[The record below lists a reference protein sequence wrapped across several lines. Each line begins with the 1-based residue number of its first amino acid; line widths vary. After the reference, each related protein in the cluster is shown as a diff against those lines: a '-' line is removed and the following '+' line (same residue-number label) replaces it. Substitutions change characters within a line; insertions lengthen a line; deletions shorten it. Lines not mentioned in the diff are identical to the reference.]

1 MYSKEQQSGMD
12 EQRSGMNEQQSG
24 KDAGKIPRVLISAD
38 RSSSGKTTI
47 SMGLMAVL
55 ASRGYKV
62 QPFKVALDYIDSSY
76 HTEITGRFCRN
87 LDGYLM
93 DETGILDVYTH
104 ACEVGEGADIAII
117 EGVRGL
123 YEGFE
128 SLSDVGSTAQIA
140 KLLKCPVVFVINA
153 RSITRSS
160 AALVNGYKNFDPDV
174 EIAGVILNNIGSRR
188 HAEKAKQAIEYYAG
202 VPVIGII
209 PRDPS
214 MQISMRHLGLMPAL
228 EGRRR
233 LGDFDERL
241 EGIEKIIKEGVD
253 IDRFLAIAGSA
264 KPLESPENSIFTG
277 LESGTGSLSVPESIS
292 GSIPGSI
299 PKSEKPRIGIA
310 LDEAF
315 NFYYRDNIDL
325 LELDGAEIVYFSPVK
340 DSRLPDVEGLYI
352 GGGYP
357 ELFAA
362 ELEANESMRREI
374 KEASASGMPI
384 YAECGGLMYLTDKI
398 STGVPGKG
406 TYHDASMPES
416 TYEMVGA
423 LPGHTIMGQTRV
435 VSYNIGTLACD
446 CVIGKKGNTFKGHEF
461 HHSEIREIP
470 EDAKFAIKLSRGT
483 GIKEDLDGLTVENTL
498 GSYAHLHGAAYREL
512 AGSFVEAVRK
522 YRAEKK

>member
-1 MYSKEQQSGMD
+1 MPDGKQSIG
-12 EQRSGMNEQQSG
+12 N
-24 KDAGKIPRVLISAD
+24 IPRVLISAD

-47 SMGLMAVL
+47 SLGLMAALV
-55 ASRGYKV
+55 SRGYKV
-62 QPFKVALDYIDSSY
+62 QPFKVALDYIDPSY

-93 DETGILDVYTH
+93 DENEILDVYTH
-104 ACEVGEGADIAII
+104 ACEVGDKADIVII

-128 SLSDVGSTAQIA
+128 SLSDLGSTAQIA
-140 KLLKCPVVFVINA
+140 KILNCPVIFVINA

-174 EIAGVILNNIGSRR
+174 EIAGVILNNIGSCR
-188 HAEKAKQAIEYYAG
+188 HAEKAKEAIEFYTG
-202 VPVIGII
+202 VPVIGIV

-214 MQISMRHLGLMPAL
+214 MQISMRHLGLIPAL

-233 LGDFDERL
+233 FGDGDFEARL
-241 EGIEKIIKEGVD
+241 HGIEEIINKGID
-253 IDRFLAIAGSA
+253 IDSFLKIASSA
-264 KPLESPENSIFTG
+264 KPLKSPENSIFSSAPNAG
-277 LESGTGSLSVPESIS
+277 VSR
-292 GSIPGSI
+292 
-299 PKSEKPRIGIA
+299 PKIGIA

-325 LELDGAEIVYFSPVK
+325 LKLAGAEIVYFSPVK
-340 DSRLPDVEGLYI
+340 DAVLPEVDGLYI

-362 ELEANESMRREI
+362 DLEANESMRQDI
-374 KEASASGMPI
+374 KKASAAGMPI
-384 YAECGGLMYLTDKI
+384 YAECGGLMYLTEKI
-398 STGVPGKG
+398 STGAPGKG

-416 TYEMVGA
+416 TYSMVGA

-435 VSYNIGTLACD
+435 ISYNIGTLTKD
-446 CVIGKKGNTFKGHEF
+446 CPIGKKGNSFKGHEF

-470 EDAKFAIKLSRGT
+470 EDAEFAITLSRGT
-483 GIKEDLDGLTVENTL
+483 GIKNNKDGLIFGNTL
-498 GSYAHLHGAAYREL
+498 GSYAHLHGIAYREL
-512 AGSFVEAVRK
+512 AGSLVEAARK
-522 YRAEKK
+522 FRESRPLS

>member
-1 MYSKEQQSGMD
+1 MSQNKQS
-12 EQRSGMNEQQSG
+12 ETR
-24 KDAGKIPRVLISAD
+24 AGSIPRVLISAD

-47 SMGLMAVL
+47 SMGLMAALV
-55 ASRGYKV
+55 SRGYKV
-62 QPFKVALDYIDSSY
+62 QPFKVALDYIDPSY

-93 DETGILDVYTH
+93 DENGILDVYTH
-104 ACEVGEGADIAII
+104 GCEAEDKADIAII

-128 SLSDVGSTAQIA
+128 SLSDLGSTAQIA
-140 KLLKCPVVFVINA
+140 KILNCPVILVINA

-174 EIAGVILNNIGSRR
+174 EIAGVILNNIGSLR
-188 HAEKAKQAIEYYAG
+188 HAEKAKEAIEYYTG

-233 LGDFDERL
+233 LGNEGFEARL
-241 EGIEKIIKEGVD
+241 RGIEEIINKGIN
-253 IDRFLAIAGSA
+253 IDRFLKIASSA
-264 KPLESPENSIFTG
+264 KPLKN
-277 LESGTGSLSVPESIS
+277 PESS
-292 GSIPGSI
+292 VFSSTLDERECK
-299 PKSEKPRIGIA
+299 PKIGVA

-325 LELDGAEIVYFSPVK
+325 LKLAGAEIVYFSPVK
-340 DSRLPDVEGLYI
+340 DPALPEVDGLYI

-362 ELEANESMRREI
+362 ELEANESMRQDI
-374 KEASASGMPI
+374 KKASAEGMPI
-384 YAECGGLMYLTDKI
+384 YAECGGLMYLTEKI

-416 TYEMVGA
+416 TYSMVGA

-435 VSYNIGTLACD
+435 VSYNIGTLERD
-446 CVIGKKGNTFKGHEF
+446 SLIGKKGNSFKGHEF
-461 HHSEIREIP
+461 HHSEIKEIP
-470 EDAKFAIKLSRGT
+470 EDAEFAITLSRGT
-483 GIKEDLDGLTVENTL
+483 GIIGDRDGLISGNTL
-498 GSYAHLHGAAYREL
+498 GSYAHLHGVSYREL
-512 AGSFVEAVRK
+512 AGSLVEAARK
-522 YRAEKK
+522 FKERRAFP

>member
-1 MYSKEQQSGMD
+1 MSHSKQSEIG
-12 EQRSGMNEQQSG
+12 
-24 KDAGKIPRVLISAD
+24 AGNIPRVLISAD

-55 ASRGYKV
+55 VSRGYKV
-62 QPFKVALDYIDSSY
+62 QPFKVALDYIDPSY

-87 LDGYLM
+87 IDGYLM
-93 DETGILDVYTH
+93 DENGILDVYTH
-104 ACEVGEGADIAII
+104 GCETGDKADIAII

-123 YEGFE
+123 HEGFE
-128 SLSDVGSTAQIA
+128 SLSDLGSTAQIA
-140 KLLKCPVVFVINA
+140 KILSCPVILVINA

-160 AALVNGYKNFDPDV
+160 AALVKGYKEFDPDV
-174 EIAGVILNNIGSRR
+174 QVAGVILNNIGSRR
-188 HAEKAKQAIEYYAG
+188 HAEKAKEAIEYYTG

-233 LGDFDERL
+233 FGDEGFDARL
-241 EGIEKIIKEGVD
+241 SGIEEIINKGIDVNRLLEIANGV
-253 IDRFLAIAGSA
+253 
-264 KPLESPENSIFTG
+264 KPLKIPEKSIFSSTQDLNTG
-277 LESGTGSLSVPESIS
+277 ESK
-292 GSIPGSI
+292 
-299 PKSEKPRIGIA
+299 PKIGIA

-325 LELDGAEIVYFSPVK
+325 LQLAGAEIVYFSPVK
-340 DSRLPDVEGLYI
+340 DAALPEVDGLYI

-362 ELEANESMRREI
+362 ELEANESMRQDI
-374 KEASASGMPI
+374 KKASVEGMPI
-384 YAECGGLMYLTDKI
+384 YAECGGLMYLTEKI

-416 TYEMVGA
+416 TYAMVGA

-435 VSYNIGTLACD
+435 VSYNIGTLEKD
-446 CVIGKKGNTFKGHEF
+446 CIIGKKGNSFKGHEF
-461 HHSEIREIP
+461 HHSEIQEIP
-470 EDAKFAIKLSRGT
+470 DDAEFIITLSRGT
-483 GIKEDLDGLTVENTL
+483 GIKDDKDGLVSGNTL
-498 GSYAHLHGAAYREL
+498 GSYAHLHGVAYREL
-512 AGSFVEAVRK
+512 AGSLVEAARK
-522 YRAEKK
+522 FKEQRAK

>member
-1 MYSKEQQSGMD
+1 MSSKEQQSV
-12 EQRSGMNEQQSG
+12 

-62 QPFKVALDYIDSSY
+62 QPFKVALDYIDPSY

-93 DETGILDVYTH
+93 DENGILDVYTH
-104 ACEVGEGADIAII
+104 ACEVGDGADIAVI

-140 KLLKCPVVFVINA
+140 KILKCPVVFVINA

-160 AALVNGYKNFDPDV
+160 AALINGYKNFDPDV

-188 HAEKAKQAIEYYAG
+188 HAEKAKQAIEYYSG

-241 EGIEKIIKEGVD
+241 SGIEKIINEGVD
-253 IDRFLAIAGSA
+253 VDRLLAIAGSA
-264 KPLESPENSIFTG
+264 KPLESPENSIF
-277 LESGTGSLSVPESIS
+277 SGVELPESCNAS
-292 GSIPGSI
+292 GDASGAAYGAASGDV
-299 PKSEKPRIGIA
+299 SSRPRIGVA

-340 DSRLPDVEGLYI
+340 DSGLPDVDGLYI

-374 KEASASGMPI
+374 KEASAAGMPI
-384 YAECGGLMYLTDKI
+384 YAECGGLMYLTEKI

-435 VSYNIGTLACD
+435 VSYNIGTLDFD

-470 EDAKFAIKLSRGT
+470 EDVKFAIKLSRGT
-483 GIKEDLDGLTVENTL
+483 GIKDDLDGLTVENTL

-512 AGSFVEAVRK
+512 AGSFVEAVK
-522 YRAEKK
+522 KFRAEKSK

>member
-1 MYSKEQQSGMD
+1 MSHSKQPG
-12 EQRSGMNEQQSG
+12 G
-24 KDAGKIPRVLISAD
+24 KDAGRIPRVLISAD

-47 SMGLMAVL
+47 SMGLMAALV
-55 ASRGYKV
+55 SRGYKV
-62 QPFKVALDYIDSSY
+62 QPFKVALDYIDPSY

-93 DETGILDVYTH
+93 DENGILDVYSH
-104 ACEVGEGADIAII
+104 ACETGGGADIAII

-128 SLSDVGSTAQIA
+128 GLSDLGSTAQIA
-140 KLLKCPVVFVINA
+140 KILKCPVVFVINA
-153 RSITRSS
+153 RSITRSA
-160 AALVNGYKNFDPDV
+160 AALIGGYKNFDPDV
-174 EIAGVILNNIGSRR
+174 EIAGVILNNIGGRR
-188 HAEKAKQAIEYYAG
+188 HAQKAKEAIEHYTG

-233 LGDFDERL
+233 LGDGGFEDRL
-241 EGIEKIIKEGVD
+241 RGIEEIINKGIDV
-253 IDRFLAIAGSA
+253 DRFLEIAGSA
-264 KPLESPENSIFTG
+264 KLLTSPENSIFFPAAG
-277 LESGTGSLSVPESIS
+277 AGSLR
-292 GSIPGSI
+292 
-299 PKSEKPRIGIA
+299 PRIGIA

-325 LELDGAEIVYFSPVK
+325 LELAGAEIVYFSPVN
-340 DSRLPDVEGLYI
+340 DPEIPDVDGLYI

-362 ELEANESMRREI
+362 EIEANGSMRRSI
-374 KEASASGMPI
+374 KEASAAGMPI
-384 YAECGGLMYLTDKI
+384 YAECGGLMYLTEKI

-416 TYEMVGA
+416 TYAMVGA

-435 VSYNIGTLACD
+435 VSYNIGTLDRD
-446 CVIGKKGNTFKGHEF
+446 CLIGKKGNSFKGHEF

-470 EDAKFAIKLSRGT
+470 EDAEFAIALLRGT
-483 GIKEDLDGLTVENTL
+483 GIKGDRDGLIVGNTL
-498 GSYAHLHGAAYREL
+498 GSYAHLHGVAYREL
-512 AGSFVEAVRK
+512 AGSFVEAARK
-522 YRAEKK
+522 FRASRTPR

>member
-1 MYSKEQQSGMD
+1 MSHSKQSEIG
-12 EQRSGMNEQQSG
+12 
-24 KDAGKIPRVLISAD
+24 AGNIPRVLISAD

-55 ASRGYKV
+55 VSRGYKV
-62 QPFKVALDYIDSSY
+62 QPFKVALDYIDPSY

-93 DETGILDVYTH
+93 DENGILDVYTH
-104 ACEVGEGADIAII
+104 GCETGDQADIAIV

-128 SLSDVGSTAQIA
+128 SLSDLGSTAQIA
-140 KLLKCPVVFVINA
+140 KILNCPVILVINA

-160 AALVNGYKNFDPDV
+160 AALVKGYRDFDPDV

-188 HAEKAKQAIEYYAG
+188 HAEKAKEAIEHYTG

-209 PRDPS
+209 PRDQS

-233 LGDFDERL
+233 LGDEGFDARL
-241 EGIEKIIKEGVD
+241 RGIEEIIDKGID
-253 IDRFLAIAGSA
+253 IDRFLKIASNV
-264 KPLESPENSIFTG
+264 KPLKSPEK
-277 LESGTGSLSVPESIS
+277 SVFSSTHDPD
-292 GSIPGSI
+292 
-299 PKSEKPRIGIA
+299 PKKYKPKIGIA

-325 LELDGAEIVYFSPVK
+325 LQLAGAEIVYFSPVK
-340 DSRLPDVEGLYI
+340 DPTLPDVDGLYI

-362 ELEANESMRREI
+362 ELEANESMRQDI
-374 KEASASGMPI
+374 KTASAEGMPI
-384 YAECGGLMYLTDKI
+384 YAECGGLMYLTEKI
-398 STGVPGKG
+398 STDVPGKG
-406 TYHDASMPES
+406 TYHNASMPES
-416 TYEMVGA
+416 TYSMVGA

-435 VSYNIGTLACD
+435 VSYNIGTLEKD
-446 CVIGKKGNTFKGHEF
+446 CIIGKKGNSFKGHEF
-461 HHSEIREIP
+461 HHSEIQEIP
-470 EDAKFAIKLSRGT
+470 DDAEFVITISRGT
-483 GIKEDLDGLTVENTL
+483 GIKDDKDGLVSENTL
-498 GSYAHLHGAAYREL
+498 GSYAHLHGVAYREL
-512 AGSFVEAVRK
+512 AGSLVEAARK
-522 YRAEKK
+522 FKERRAK